1 MNMRLEDLKKLID
14 FHADKIEILSSG
26 ELKQGDVL
34 VVTFDDETTTDEDLE
49 DMKNALTEL
58 VEEVD
63 LQALMMPSNF
73 NLRVIHLT

>member
-1 MNMRLEDLKKLID
+1 MRLEDLKKLID